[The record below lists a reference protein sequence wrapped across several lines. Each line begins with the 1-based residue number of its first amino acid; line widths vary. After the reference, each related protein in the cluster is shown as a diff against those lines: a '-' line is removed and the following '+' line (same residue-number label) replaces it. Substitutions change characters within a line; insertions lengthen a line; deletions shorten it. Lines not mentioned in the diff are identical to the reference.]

1 MVQLSTAVYLLGGL
15 WGKSGPPAELVVAP
29 GPSGVHVGDT
39 FKMLMLTQ
47 AASRRWPENEVLL
60 CANVILLLTEEA
72 FVPRRRRICLLNRQL
87 VF

>member
-39 FKMLMLTQ
+39 FTMLMLTQ
-47 AASRRWPENEVLL
+47 AASRRWP
-60 CANVILLLTEEA
+60 
-72 FVPRRRRICLLNRQL
+72 
-87 VF
+87 